1 MSAACACK
9 NSLNLEVITPSITG
23 YLKLLPKI
31 DLQPSSMPLFS
42 RKDWDNSTKCIF
54 DDIPNPR
61 RDAIYC
67 QVHGYIWI

>member
-23 YLKLLPKI
+23 SLMLLPKI

-42 RKDWDNSTKCIF
+42 RTDWDNSTEYIF
-54 DDIPNPR
+54 NDIPNPR
-61 RDAIYC
+61 KDAIY
-67 QVHGYIWI
+67 